1 MFKEYPDVVDV
12 LTLAKMLQV
21 SRKAAYG
28 LLADGRIKYRKI
40 GRIYRIRKADVILFF
55 KAS

>member
-40 GRIYRIRKADVILFF
+40 GRIYRIPKNAIIDFMT
-55 KAS
+55 K

>member
-40 GRIYRIRKADVILFF
+40 GRIYRIPKMQLVI
-55 KAS
+55 S